1 MESTENKNVIE
12 NNEEITIAPES
23 QTSNEVEAVDYFSM
37 EQSDL
42 INELKNVVERA
53 KTEDVKSEVETI
65 KVAFYKRHKINV
77 ERQRK
82 EFIEQGGEEENF
94 TPTSDDTELI
104 FKELL
109 NEHKKIRAELKA
121 IQDKQLADNL
131 VQKTA
136 ILDKLNALI
145 ESNADINETLPEF
158 RALTQEWKT
167 IGKVAPEVSNDIWKR
182 YNLVQEKFYDLIKIN
197 NELREYDFKKNLEQK
212 TALCEKA
219 EALIAEAESHVI
231 SAFQQLQALHE
242 EWKNVGPVDKEL
254 RESIWERFK
263 AASTAINKRHQ
274 QHFEAIKAQEEE
286 NLKQKTALCEAV
298 EAIDCA
304 ALTTFKQWEEA
315 GNKIVEIQEKWRTI
329 GFAPRKD
336 NVKIY
341 ERLRTACNNFY
352 KQKSQFFKNLKDD
365 LATNLKLKE
374 ALCEKVE
381 ALKDSTDW
389 QATTKKITAW
399 QKEWKTIGQV
409 QKKYSEAVWKRFSEA
424 CDEFFSRR
432 NEAQKSR
439 KEEEHANL
447 EAKKSLIEQLK
458 NFATTDDDAKDL
470 AALQAIEK
478 AWNAIGH
485 IPFKVKDE
493 LFGEF
498 KTLHNALLAKVK
510 KTDTRRNLT
519 AMNRNQLLRQCA
531 TLKSEIKTYEN
542 NMGFFA
548 TSKKADKLI
557 ANLQQKIARRKQE
570 IADIEQRIAELDKE

>member
-136 ILDKLNALI
+136 LLDKLNALI

-389 QATTKKITAW
+389 QATTKKITAL

-458 NFATTDDDAKDL
+458 AFATTDDDAKDL

>member
-1 MESTENKNVIE
+1 MESTENKNIIE
-12 NNEEITIAPES
+12 NCEELIVEQPCEMDDKEATI
-23 QTSNEVEAVDYFSM
+23 DYFSM

-77 ERQRK
+77 ERQRR

-94 TPTSDDTELI
+94 KPAQDDTEQI
-104 FKELL
+104 FKDLL
-109 NEHKKIRAELKA
+109 SEYKKTRAELKA
-121 IQDKQLADNL
+121 IEDKQLADNL
-131 VQKTA
+131 EQKNA
-136 ILDKLNALI
+136 ILDKLNALV

-158 RALTQEWKT
+158 RTLTQEWKT
-167 IGKVAPEVSNDIWKR
+167 IGKVAPEMANDTWKR

-219 EALIAEAESHVI
+219 EALADEPQIV
-231 SAFQQLQALHE
+231 SAFQQLQTLHE
-242 EWKNVGPVDKEL
+242 EWKNIGPVEKEL

-263 AASTAINKRHQ
+263 IASTAVNKRHQ
-274 QHFEAIKAQEEE
+274 QYFEGIKAQEEE

-304 ALTTFKQWEEA
+304 TLTTFKQWEEA
-315 GNKIVEIQEKWRTI
+315 GNQIVAIQEQWRTI

-365 LATNLKLKE
+365 LANNLKLKE

-389 QATTKKITAW
+389 QSTPQKITAL

-424 CDEFFSRR
+424 CDEFFNRR

-439 KEEEHANL
+439 KAEETANL

-458 NFATTDDDAKDL
+458 NFATSDDDAKDL

-478 AWNAIGH
+478 AWNTIGH
-485 IPFKVKDE
+485 IPFKMKDE
-493 LFGEF
+493 LFGEY
-498 KTLHNALLAKVK
+498 KTLHNALLSKVK
-510 KTDTRRNLT
+510 KTDSHRNLT
-519 AMNRNQLLRQCA
+519 TMNRNQLIRQCA
-531 TLKSEIKTYEN
+531 TLKSELKTYEN

-557 ANLQQKIARRKQE
+557 ANLQHKIERRKQE
-570 IADIEQRIAELDKE
+570 IAEIEKRLAELDCE